1 MSFTDDVRL
10 ESIDRLIETEI
21 GGSYPIIEEL
31 EKLNSCLMEKKLH
44 PRKPAIKEIAHAD
57 DFESETSRDCSPRS
71 MISTHANLTVTD
83 VYDKERRQQLKKCL
97 KPINQTLLFMG
108 NQESRRLLTL
118 EPHSRRESVN
128 KSKHRESDS
137 SFSFLESKKG
147 AAPVRKASPSPSAS
161 IMTQSH
167 IQGPGSKSLINFAEY
182 VSNVQK
188 KMKQKKTPRERS
200 KRGNYTKKQNKD
212 VFEMEEI
219 CQENHIQQ
227 KQSIQSDILK
237 DKNIKFDYSE
247 SLRVG
252 GESKNTESY
261 YDMVEF
267 EAHNKKYDSI
277 RGDSEDQL
285 DQSIQQSCISQ
296 HHEQNR
302 SRSISVRTGK
312 LSIKHVH
319 FKKRL
324 DSSIKEKNTISHQKN
339 SQSREI
345 QKSELIISRRASM
358 QCKDT
363 DKVPVERVDF
373 KNTGLIHI
381 PVGVSNIPESQS
393 FQEKEIY
400 DRFLEIQL
408 TEIGTEDSKYHQ
420 HPLSAEKMYRRPQE
434 DESEVDRVF
443 FRPLLTKKSLQIAS
457 KMGDPADRLL
467 ANVSVKKRK
476 IEESVRHKMSFDCT
490 FTPKINKKS
499 RYLDERKMIIKDST
513 GLSVSRHDKLYLEV
527 TYP

>member
-1 MSFTDDVRL
+1 
-10 ESIDRLIETEI
+10 
-21 GGSYPIIEEL
+21 
-31 EKLNSCLMEKKLH
+31 
-44 PRKPAIKEIAHAD
+44 
-57 DFESETSRDCSPRS
+57 
-71 MISTHANLTVTD
+71 
-83 VYDKERRQQLKKCL
+83 
-97 KPINQTLLFMG
+97 
-108 NQESRRLLTL
+108 
-118 EPHSRRESVN
+118 
-128 KSKHRESDS
+128 
-137 SFSFLESKKG
+137 
-147 AAPVRKASPSPSAS
+147 
-161 IMTQSH
+161 
-167 IQGPGSKSLINFAEY
+167 
-182 VSNVQK
+182 
-188 KMKQKKTPRERS
+188 
-200 KRGNYTKKQNKD
+200 
-212 VFEMEEI
+212 
-219 CQENHIQQ
+219 
-227 KQSIQSDILK
+227 
-237 DKNIKFDYSE
+237 
-247 SLRVG
+247 
-252 GESKNTESY
+252 
-261 YDMVEF
+261 
-267 EAHNKKYDSI
+267 
-277 RGDSEDQL
+277 
-285 DQSIQQSCISQ
+285 
-296 HHEQNR
+296 
-302 SRSISVRTGK
+302 
-312 LSIKHVH
+312 
-319 FKKRL
+319 
-324 DSSIKEKNTISHQKN
+324 
-339 SQSREI
+339 
-345 QKSELIISRRASM
+345 M